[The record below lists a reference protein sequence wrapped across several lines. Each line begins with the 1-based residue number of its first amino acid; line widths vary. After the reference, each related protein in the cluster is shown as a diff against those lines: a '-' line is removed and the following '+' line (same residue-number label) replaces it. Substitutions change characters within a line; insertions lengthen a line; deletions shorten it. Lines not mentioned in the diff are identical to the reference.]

1 MAKPPL
7 STDARQISVVICTR
21 NRADLLRQAIRSVV
35 EQDFLRSG
43 FELVVVDNGSSDHT
57 QSVVAEFSNQAD
69 IVYVL
74 EPQVGLCVARN
85 TAWRTARG
93 EFVAFFDDDAL
104 AQEGWLEAIA
114 RTIATTGGRFGV
126 AGGRADPI
134 WQAPRPTWLS
144 DKIAGSLTIV
154 DWGATERPIEEL
166 QRMWLVGANMV
177 VPRARLD
184 EVGGF
189 HPRLDRYR
197 DKLLSSGDVFLQKR
211 IAERGWPIL
220 YVPDIAICHLVPP
233 SRLVKTWF
241 LQRFYWQGISDAV
254 MQAIETEPGR
264 RGRLRAAAR
273 RLHRLLRTPARLAAL
288 VRSTDDP
295 DQFAQKCFALI
306 DVGFVMEM
314 LGVARR

>member
-1 MAKPPL
+1 LIRPASDAPP
-7 STDARQISVVICTR
+7 ISVVICTR
-21 NRADLLRQAIRSVV
+21 DRADLLRQAIRSVV
-35 EQDFLRSG
+35 EQDFPRSG

-57 QSVVAEFSNQAD
+57 RSVVAEFAGQAD

-74 EPQVGLCVARN
+74 ERQVGLCVARN

-93 EFVAFFDDDAL
+93 QFVAYFDDDAV
-104 AQEGWLEAIA
+104 AQPGWLAAIA
-114 RTIATTGGRFGV
+114 RTISTTGGRFGV
-126 AGGRADPI
+126 AGGRVEPI
-134 WQAPRPTWLS
+134 WQVPRPPWLS

-154 DWGATERPIEEL
+154 DWGTADRPIEDL
-166 QRMWLVGANMV
+166 RRMWLVGANMV
-177 VPRARLD
+177 VPRALLE

-189 HPRLDRYR
+189 DSRLDRYR

-220 YVPDIAICHLVPP
+220 YVPDIAISHFVPR

-264 RGRLRAAAR
+264 RGRFCAAAAR
-273 RLHRLLRTPARLAAL
+273 LRGLFRTPARLVAL
-288 VRSTDDP
+288 IRSTDDP
-295 DQFAQKCFALI
+295 DRFAQKCLALI